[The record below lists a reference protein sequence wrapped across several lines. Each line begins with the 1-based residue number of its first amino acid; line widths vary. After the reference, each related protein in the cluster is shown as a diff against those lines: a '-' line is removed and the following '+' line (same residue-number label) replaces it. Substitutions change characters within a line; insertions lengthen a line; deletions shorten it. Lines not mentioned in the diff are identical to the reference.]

1 MSIFYLTSKEFDRSI
16 STASHFACK
25 CTQMEVWSSASCGSS
40 LRDIMSQSERTTLSL
55 MPPAKNL
62 KHFFFSP
69 DISSPTRR
77 KSRTKR
83 FSIPR
88 SRLKEAGLQPPT
100 AAAPLLVQEPAEASK
115 GVVQVKGYGSLK
127 ASKGVV
133 PVKGYGSLTQTHVRF
148 RSATFSKN

>member
-25 CTQMEVWSSASCGSS
+25 CTQMEVWLSASCGSS
-40 LRDIMSQSERTTLSL
+40 LRDLMSQSERTTLSL
-55 MPPAKNL
+55 MPPAKNF
-62 KHFFFSP
+62 KHFFSP

-100 AAAPLLVQEPAEASK
+100 AAAPLLVQEPAEGSK
-115 GVVQVKGYGSLK
+115 GVVQ
-127 ASKGVV
+127 
-133 PVKGYGSLTQTHVRF
+133 VKGYGSLTQTHVRF
-148 RSATFSKN
+148 RSATFSNN